1 MKLQVKKVG
10 MRNIKTAI
18 AVFISII
25 LSKLFKMEYPFYAA
39 IAAIISM
46 QSSVEES
53 FRAGR
58 NRMIGTLIGAV
69 VGFICALINPGNA
82 FVSAIGIVIVIY
94 LCNLLKWKE
103 SSSIG
108 GVVFLAIMLNLK
120 GNSPLWY
127 SINRLF
133 DTFLGIIVAIVV
145 NYFIIP
151 PQKKQLD

>member
-1 MKLQVKKVG
+1 MKLQVEKVG

-53 FRAGR
+53 FKTGR
-58 NRMIGTLIGAV
+58 NRMLGTSIGAA
-69 VGFICALINPGNA
+69 VGFVCALINPGNA

-94 LCNLLKWKE
+94 LCNLIKWKE
-103 SSSIG
+103 ASSIG

-120 GNSPLWY
+120 GNNPLWY
-127 SINRLF
+127 SINRLL
-133 DTFLGIIVAIVV
+133 DTFLGIIVAIAV

-151 PQKKQLD
+151 PKSKK